1 MPAARGWDCYPHE
14 RIDMID
20 ISFRSPCLC
29 KPDVPVYWL
38 DEVILAL
45 IWGALISFILFL
57 VGSSLDANC
66 GTGRVCACRPPA
78 PRGSSYMPL
87 GGMGTP
93 RGTVGPYRSSIGP
106 ITDGKQTPSP
116 SKHFCGGSIV
126 SWVMLV
132 AEVTT
137 SIWLLSDFWLNH
149 TTAVFVGGL
158 MTVGLT
164 LAGLS
169 VHFDVRQCRRD
180 KGAADE
186 VAINIKSE
194 AALRRG
200 AILLSP
206 KMYLMLLIVV
216 NQGLWNTVLAV
227 IPFLSGDSSHL
238 IAAYKIDVRVVAL
251 SLVISLVTFSI
262 TAMQVFRR
270 FSKRSP
276 FTRGMAVGLF
286 VYMCSDFFLRALSIS
301 VLSAALDPYSPFILS
316 AVAAVFIAIKM
327 KFEFR
332 TITGP
337 KERFLQFLDAIC
349 GLLVPSSL
357 STPATKLFPF
367 PQKRS
372 SQSTKDLKCCD
383 CRGIDVFGLTKET
396 AITSLLWLCLGI
408 LGLWQGLPNPHHDR
422 DFAVLV
428 VRVLIASIF
437 VKTFAWFGCV
447 VPVISDTYKDIF
459 TCGLHVCDCC
469 CPSSD
474 LDADVDAEA
483 KVEMLY

>member
-1 MPAARGWDCYPHE
+1 
-14 RIDMID
+14 
-20 ISFRSPCLC
+20 
-29 KPDVPVYWL
+29 
-38 DEVILAL
+38 
-45 IWGALISFILFL
+45 
-57 VGSSLDANC
+57 
-66 GTGRVCACRPPA
+66 
-78 PRGSSYMPL
+78 
-87 GGMGTP
+87 MGTP

-251 SLVISLVTFSI
+251 RCRPAHICTHPSCPCSIELIHCVWMMTVRASEFRSLVISLVTFSI